1 MIKNN
6 LYCMVQKHQKMKI
19 TEDTKMNNYE
29 IDNIITLNDESG
41 IEVPFEFVDLISY
54 SGNEYVVLLPIEHSD
69 DGGDIVVLKVEDL
82 SDGEETYVSVD
93 DETLSAVLEV
103 LKNKYISE
111 FNFIASVSYTHL
123 TLPTKA

>member
-6 LYCMVQKHQKMKI
+6 LYHMIQKHQKIKM
-19 TEDTKMNNYE
+19 TEERKMNNYE

-41 IEVPFEFVDLISY
+41 MEVPFEFVDLISY

-93 DETLSAVLEV
+93 DETLFAVLEV
-103 LKNKYISE
+103 LKNKYINE
-111 FNFIASVSYTHL
+111 FDFID
-123 TLPTKA
+123 